1 VRASLFLSIADALKA
16 LCRGSTWIDAEIVV
30 EDASGLSSF
39 NDLQADLNTGRPDR
53 FRDVVLDVL
62 YCEGFDLTIR
72 HLKMAERHIV
82 STARKRGLPSATR

>member
-16 LCRGSTWIDAEIVV
+16 LGRGSAWIDAEIVV

-39 NDLQADLNTGRPDR
+39 NDLQADLKTGRPDR